1 MNTFQP
7 ADEQLEAGNK
17 EGFVAWHDLAHVHG
31 NRAARGVT
39 DESLI
44 LVGIV
49 PSPAGLDR
57 TKVQLS
63 LKIFLSHRG

>member
-7 ADEQLEAGNK
+7 ADEQLEAGGTA
-17 EGFVAWHDLAHVHG
+17 GFVTRHDLAHVHG
-31 NRAARGVT
+31 ICAACGVT
-39 DESLI
+39 DESLL